1 MNFQFAPNV
10 QISLKMEE
18 LCNRLKLLSREQVL
32 ARDIQKQRVDE
43 AYNLAEQFGIK
54 ATAPPPESALVRVI
68 ANSIHEVKM
77 EISSLESDFTSSQL
91 RESAELVGSADL
103 GDWVDFD
110 FSLSQVKSQ
119 KRSLLYIAIT
129 TALGGIVGSMYVLIS
144 KAIRN
149 RREHML
155 KA

>member
-1 MNFQFAPNV
+1 
-10 QISLKMEE
+10 MEE
-18 LCNRLKLLSREQVL
+18 LCNSLELLFREQVL
-32 ARDIQKQRVDE
+32 ARELQKQRVDE
-43 AYNLAEQFGIK
+43 AYNLAEQAGIK
-54 ATAPPPESALVRVI
+54 PTGPPPESQLVGAI
-68 ANSIHEVKM
+68 ANSIHKVKM
-77 EISSLESDFTSSQL
+77 EIGSLESDFTSSQL
-91 RESAELVGSADL
+91 RKSAELIGSADL

-110 FSLSQVKSQ
+110 FSFSQVKSQ